1 MYRNLEAELARRG
14 ITRAEL
20 AKVLG
25 INIATMSEKLNYP
38 RRLRLCEAQNI
49 RDKLFPD
56 LSIDYLFS
64 TERTA

>member
-25 INIATMSEKLNYP
+25 INIATMSEKLNYNG
-38 RRLRLCEAQNI
+38 RLKLSEAQTI
-49 RDKLFPD
+49 RDKLFPEHTV
-56 LSIDYLFS
+56 DYLFA
-64 TERTA
+64 TEQTA

>member
-1 MYRNLEAELARRG
+1 MFKNLEAELARKD

-38 RRLRLCEAQNI
+38 RRLRLSEAQMI
-49 RDKLFPD
+49 RDKLFPE
-56 LSIDYLFS
+56 LSMDYLFA
-64 TERTA
+64 T